1 MQLDLPLTESSIKAM
16 ADAAMKEGAISGTT
30 AADAPRRLEVEVVRS
45 ARRRTL
51 VVTVSAQ
58 GRVQVRA
65 PMRASRGDV
74 AAFVDRHRD
83 WILRKL
89 DEAARRPSWQPRWAE
104 GGEWFWRGDS
114 LVLRAG
120 GRRGGELRDRVLHL
134 PLDVDDG
141 EGVWRQQVFGW
152 HRRAATGLL
161 VDRAQELFALHCG
174 GHRLHAVE
182 LRWMRATWG
191 TCGGRRAADGR
202 REVKL
207 RLNPWLAS
215 LPPHLCDAILLHE
228 LAHVEHMNHGAGF
241 YRRLERLN
249 PDWRA
254 HDAELKQW
262 SGWLLPIRER

>member
-1 MQLDLPLTESSIKAM
+1 MQLDLPLTESFIKAM
-16 ADAAMKEGAISGTT
+16 ADAVRAGP
-30 AADAPRRLEVEVVRS
+30 AATGVSRQLEVDVVRS

-65 PMRASRGDV
+65 PMRVSQADIAG
-74 AAFVDRHRD
+74 FVDRHRD

-89 DEAARRPSWQPRWAE
+89 DEAARRPSWQPSWSE
-104 GGEWFWRGDS
+104 GGEWFWRGDRV
-114 LVLRAG
+114 VLRGG
-120 GRRGGELRDRVLHL
+120 GRRGGELRGLVLQL
-134 PLDVDDG
+134 PLGAGDA
-141 EGVWRQQVFGW
+141 EEAWRQQVFGW
-152 HRRAATGLL
+152 HRRAAARLL
-161 VDRAQELFALHCG
+161 VERAEELFGLHCG
-174 GHRLHAVE
+174 GHCLHRVE

-262 SGWLLPIRER
+262 SGWLLPIRDR